1 MCISAEEYKEL
12 LRKSTTQ
19 SDRKANFPRR
29 FKARLLTLHYF
40 QVPFDSSETYGE
52 PQVNATMQRRN
63 IFEVDH
69 FQIRRYLGDSRMNA
83 RSVDG
88 EEYSLSEAFSALA
101 NWDFVVSVTDTKP
114 WKNIN

>member
-1 MCISAEEYKEL
+1 
-12 LRKSTTQ
+12 
-19 SDRKANFPRR
+19 
-29 FKARLLTLHYF
+29 
-40 QVPFDSSETYGE
+40 
-52 PQVNATMQRRN
+52 MQRSS

-69 FQIRRYLGDSRMNA
+69 FQIRRYLADYGLFA

-88 EEYSLSEAFSALA
+88 EAYSLSEAFSALA

>member
-1 MCISAEEYKEL
+1 M
-12 LRKSTTQ
+12 LRKSTKQ
-19 SDRKANFPRR
+19 SGRKANFPRR

-40 QVPFDSSETYGE
+40 QVPFVSSETYSA
-52 PQVNATMQRRN
+52 PQVDATMQRSS

-69 FQIRRYLGDSRMNA
+69 FQMRHYLADYGLFA

-101 NWDFVVSVTDTKP
+101 NWDFVVSVTDT
-114 WKNIN
+114 